1 MTKEDDLDK
10 EKIEALAN
18 REAEKLVDLAM
29 EKAAIVL
36 LDMTEEERE
45 NISFSDLITDIARVD
60 AEIYGDTILELALEQ
75 VEKNKEII
83 KEFLPEMDQFKYANT
98 KVENELKKPSR
109 SLADTIEKGG
119 FNADVASRKDR
130 IKGNKYEVPALFT
143 LPEGVTLPSNFN
155 YTFSTALVVNAIGN
169 AFDQAELET
178 RTAGAKTIRADHL
191 INIMDG
197 KPMTTRVRP
206 QRIDELTQDI
216 KVLRT
221 VSIEIDATKHGQYN
235 SRRKSKVQFEQD
247 KFTGYL
253 LPVEVIERKEFS
265 EDKQT
270 FIRILQRPVL
280 YDYASEA
287 GQLIK
292 VAYHTLDLT
301 TAYLEGGTT
310 ESTPV
315 KRMNQQTRALRDLML
330 REINGRGRSWKYI
343 DLTYPYIYEY
353 IEDDTGKKPR
363 KQTLD
368 RNIERVA
375 DALERKGVIKNS
387 EILSDGKVKLA
398 KIRLF
403 K

>member
-119 FNADVASRKDR
+119 FKADVASRKDR

-143 LPEGVTLPSNFN
+143 LPEGVTFPSNFN